1 MLAVDA
7 DLVVLSSGEARREG
21 WICLPSTVVG
31 VLWYLILALLLV
43 LAGSLVAV
51 VFAWRR
57 VDELKG

>member
-1 MLAVDA
+1 MRAFDA
-7 DLVVLSSGEARREG
+7 GEVVLSSGKGRRGG

-31 VLWYLILALLLV
+31 VLWYVVLALLFVLV
-43 LAGSLVAV
+43 GSLVAV

>member
-1 MLAVDA
+1 MRAFDA
-7 DLVVLSSGEARREG
+7 GEVVLSSGEGRRKG

-31 VLWYLILALLLV
+31 VLWYVVLALLVV
-43 LAGSLVAV
+43 LLGSVVAI